1 MSLRAT
7 MASSIQ
13 VAAASSQTMQK
24 FSAENGFEEEEKE
37 EEGGKENI
45 EGFVR
50 KEKGFLPMNLPNPK
64 GGSFNI
70 KGIERGR
77 LKVIGLKEKLA
88 PGFSRWYYFG
98 LFQLI

>member
-1 MSLRAT
+1 
-7 MASSIQ
+7 MAASIQ
-13 VAAASSQTMQK
+13 VAATSSPTMQE
-24 FSAENGFEEEEKE
+24 FSTENGFEEEEKE

-50 KEKGFLPMNLPNPK
+50 KANGFLPMNLPNPK

-70 KGIERGR
+70 EGIERGR
-77 LKVIGLKEKLA
+77 SKVIGLKEKLA
-88 PGFSRWYYFG
+88 PGFSLWYYFG